1 MPGPTTQAYSSA
13 PLRNIKKVQF
23 GVLSPE
29 ELVSQVGLGK
39 LKALED
45 IKIYQ
50 ILSQPNIRICFLNWQ
65 FLKKSKR
72 RRGGGFDDILFNF

>member
-45 IKIYQ
+45 DK
-50 ILSQPNIRICFLNWQ
+50 NISNFVPAKYVFLIG
-65 FLKKSKR
+65 SS
-72 RRGGGFDDILFNF
+72 

>member
-29 ELVSQVGLGK
+29 ELVSQVGFGK
-39 LKALED
+39 LKAL
-45 IKIYQ
+45 
-50 ILSQPNIRICFLNWQ
+50 
-65 FLKKSKR
+65 
-72 RRGGGFDDILFNF
+72 GGKLVAHS

>member
-29 ELVSQVGLGK
+29 ELVSQVGFGK
-39 LKALED
+39 LKALGGKLVAHSYLPNLPFLAKKMN
-45 IKIYQ
+45 IFCSSQ
-50 ILSQPNIRICFLNWQ
+50 ILGPVFMQVGVP
-65 FLKKSKR
+65 
-72 RRGGGFDDILFNF
+72 